1 MDSMNFQKWSVQPC
15 YGLSYQDTETC
26 SPLST
31 TDDRKS
37 PTKEQE
43 SNNSKKMAIPR
54 LPEGAETAFSSL
66 GRFHRRHVRRACES
80 CRQRKTKCTG
90 DKSGC
95 RNCREAGIICCYTD
109 GKREKSKR
117 QLATLSAKVQAYE
130 EVIRKISLR
139 FGVSDEQLMS
149 SAMTL
154 DASQSGLGCQS
165 DITSAISRGRELLCG
180 ESAERRTSRSPSTGS
195 LGETDRVEEDFNRD
209 ESARATGFI
218 GKSSEISWLQRLCK
232 EVNGESVRKSDARSE
247 FAETGQSSPP
257 LTPGRDGQNEALI
270 ASLNYYADNM
280 DMALPEQVD
289 SHEIPPREVAN
300 RLFGV
305 YLTSVHPSFP
315 IIGMS
320 TFVSQYQLFFSQ
332 PSVKPGNKWLAIL
345 NLIFAIAAVYSHLV
359 HAEWEANEND
369 HTVYFSRAR
378 VLSMK
383 DPLFDHPDLQQL
395 QVEGLTSFY
404 LLATGQINRSW
415 KVSGSAVRGAMALG
429 LHLRNVGIYTSDT
442 SKEIRYRVW
451 WSLYTM
457 DHLLSVM
464 TGRPSCIVD
473 CTCTT
478 PLPIPFD
485 ESEFQREEVAQL
497 LSNPSRKGLWVQ
509 DWTPPCS
516 SIPSPSQ
523 ADDPTTE
530 VSMSKGS
537 ETGASE
543 WLKSLPPSMSL
554 YFFHLATLTSIAKRV
569 NMKLY
574 SAEAVQS
581 PWPSFEFTIQSL
593 IMETNSWV
601 LNLPEAYDFTSG
613 QTSQSTVTQ
622 KTGLAFPYYSTKIA
636 ITRPCLCR
644 LEQHCQTDGTYDFCS
659 KTGAECVESACQI
672 IKLLPET
679 PDAVLLNKISPWWCS
694 LHYIMQATT
703 VLLLELSFR
712 AEHVPEKGVEVSQ
725 AAKKAVEWLHELSKS
740 SSSAHRA
747 WKLCDDFLRRL
758 APQVGIDV
766 SDLPGEEPAIDP
778 AVNFVAALDGVSCSL
793 MDQQIPTPMPYV
805 EQPDTLDFLQPEK
818 QQSTLRNSNYDDY
831 LPYDPATGQIT
842 GSFFPTSTNIDLD
855 LGYMWD
861 SSPVY

>member
-1 MDSMNFQKWSVQPC
+1 MFC
-15 YGLSYQDTETC
+15 
-26 SPLST
+26 
-31 TDDRKS
+31 
-37 PTKEQE
+37 
-43 SNNSKKMAIPR
+43 
-54 LPEGAETAFSSL
+54 
-66 GRFHRRHVRRACES
+66 
-80 CRQRKTKCTG
+80 
-90 DKSGC
+90 
-95 RNCREAGIICCYTD
+95 
-109 GKREKSKR
+109 
-117 QLATLSAKVQAYE
+117 
-130 EVIRKISLR
+130 
-139 FGVSDEQLMS
+139 
-149 SAMTL
+149 
-154 DASQSGLGCQS
+154 
-165 DITSAISRGRELLCG
+165 
-180 ESAERRTSRSPSTGS
+180 
-195 LGETDRVEEDFNRD
+195 
-209 ESARATGFI
+209 
-218 GKSSEISWLQRLCK
+218 
-232 EVNGESVRKSDARSE
+232 
-247 FAETGQSSPP
+247 
-257 LTPGRDGQNEALI
+257 
-270 ASLNYYADNM
+270 
-280 DMALPEQVD
+280 
-289 SHEIPPREVAN
+289 
-300 RLFGV
+300 
-305 YLTSVHPSFP
+305 
-315 IIGMS
+315 
-320 TFVSQYQLFFSQ
+320 
-332 PSVKPGNKWLAIL
+332 
-345 NLIFAIAAVYSHLV
+345 
-359 HAEWEANEND
+359 
-369 HTVYFSRAR
+369 
-378 VLSMK
+378 
-383 DPLFDHPDLQQL
+383 
-395 QVEGLTSFY
+395 
-404 LLATGQINRSW
+404 RSW

-451 WSLYTM
+451 WSLYTL

-464 TGRPSCIVD
+464 TGRPSCIID

-530 VSMSKGS
+530 LGASKGS
-537 ETGASE
+537 ETAAGE
-543 WLKSLPPSMSL
+543 WLKSLQPSMSL

-581 PWPSFEFTIQSL
+581 PWPSIEFTIQSL
-593 IMETNSWV
+593 ITETNSWV
-601 LNLPEAYDFTSG
+601 LNLPETYDFTSA
-613 QTSQSTVTQ
+613 QMSQSTVTQ
-622 KTGLAFPYYSTKIA
+622 RTGLAFPYYSTKIA

-644 LEQHCQTDGTYDFCS
+644 LEQNCQTDGTYEFCS
-659 KTGAECVESACQI
+659 KTAAECVESASQI

-679 PDAVLLNKISPWWCS
+679 PDAVLLNKITPWWCS

-766 SDLPGEEPAIDP
+766 SDLPGNEPAIDP
-778 AVNFVAALDGVSCSL
+778 AVNFVAALDSVSCSL

-805 EQPDTLDFLQPEK
+805 EQPDGLDFLRPEK
-818 QQSTLRNSNYDDY
+818 QPQSSLRNSNYDDY

-861 SSPVY
+861 GSPVY